1 MIKKIMRFIKKYLK
15 EIVLVLLGLAVGA
28 KLARREKEV
37 NLSKKIEEAIKGEE
51 EISAKQKT
59 AFKEQL
65 DRINGIT
72 NDDERMEA
80 KLRLWES
87 LNE

>member
-1 MIKKIMRFIKKYLK
+1 MIKKIMWFIKKYSK
-15 EIVLVLLGLAVGA
+15 EIVLALLGLAIGI
-28 KLARREKEV
+28 KLTGRKRELE
-37 NLSKKIEEAIKGEE
+37 LSKKIEETIRGGE
-51 EISAKQKT
+51 EISAKEKT

-72 NDDERMEA
+72 NDEERMEA